1 MADNYLENQYEQY
14 QARKAAW
21 EKAKKSGKVQT
32 LHKPTL
38 PLKKGGKKVF
48 VTGGAGGIGKA
59 IVEAFCKLNYQVAFC
74 DKNAHP
80 VSRDIFISTFRACL
94 AGNQNVEGR
103 MIVENGCMLGY
114 LLLAH
119 SFSSELGAPIIMIE
133 ELYLI
138 PEARGQ
144 HIGRAILESLSS
156 HYHNKVGALKLE
168 CTPENQV
175 AMRLYQSL
183 GFQALP
189 YTAMVW
195 ELPNT

>member
-1 MADNYLENQYEQY
+1 MELIPFT
-14 QARKAAW
+14 
-21 EKAKKSGKVQT
+21 EKD
-32 LHKPTL
+32 LL
-38 PLKKGGKKVF
+38 PF
-48 VTGGAGGIGKA
+48 VEMSCSMYDSPA
-59 IVEAFCKLNYQVAFC
+59 V
-74 DKNAHP
+74 AHP
-80 VSRDIFISTFRACL
+80 VDKNVFISTFRSCL
-94 AGNQNVEGR
+94 AGNQNIEGR
-103 MIVENGCMLGY
+103 MITENGCVLGY

-119 SFSSELGAPIIMIE
+119 SFSTEIGAPIIMIE

-144 HIGRAILESLSS
+144 HIGRSILESLSR
-156 HYHNKVGALKLE
+156 HYREKAGALKLE

-195 ELPNT
+195 ELPTP

>member
-1 MADNYLENQYEQY
+1 MDEGRQQVRREHY
-14 QARKAAW
+14 Q
-21 EKAKKSGKVQT
+21 
-32 LHKPTL
+32 
-38 PLKKGGKKVF
+38 GGR
-48 VTGGAGGIGKA
+48 GDPGPQPA
-59 IVEAFCKLNYQVAFC
+59 
-74 DKNAHP
+74 
-80 VSRDIFISTFRACL
+80 RDIAHERAHL
-94 AGNQNVEGR
+94 AR
-103 MIVENGCMLGY
+103 RDHWWKPLGY

-119 SFSSELGAPIIMIE
+119 SFSSELGTPIIMIE

>member
-1 MADNYLENQYEQY
+1 MELIPFTTKDLASFLEMSHDMYDSP
-14 QARKAAW
+14 A
-21 EKAKKSGKVQT
+21 V
-32 LHKPTL
+32 
-38 PLKKGGKKVF
+38 
-48 VTGGAGGIGKA
+48 
-59 IVEAFCKLNYQVAFC
+59 
-74 DKNAHP
+74 AHP

-103 MIVENGCMLGY
+103 MIVENGCTLGY

-119 SFSSELGAPIIMIE
+119 SFSSELGTPIIMIE

-168 CTPENQV
+168 NQV

>member
-1 MADNYLENQYEQY
+1 MELIPFTTKDLASFLEMSHDMYDSP
-14 QARKAAW
+14 A
-21 EKAKKSGKVQT
+21 
-32 LHKPTL
+32 
-38 PLKKGGKKVF
+38 
-48 VTGGAGGIGKA
+48 
-59 IVEAFCKLNYQVAFC
+59 VA
-74 DKNAHP
+74 HQ

-103 MIVENGCMLGY
+103 MIVENGCT
-114 LLLAH
+114 
-119 SFSSELGAPIIMIE
+119 
-133 ELYLI
+133 LYLI

>member
-1 MADNYLENQYEQY
+1 MELIPFTTKDLASFLEMSHDMYDSP
-14 QARKAAW
+14 A
-21 EKAKKSGKVQT
+21 
-32 LHKPTL
+32 
-38 PLKKGGKKVF
+38 
-48 VTGGAGGIGKA
+48 VT
-59 IVEAFCKLNYQVAFC
+59 
-74 DKNAHP
+74 HP

-103 MIVENGCMLGY
+103 MIVENGCTLGY

-119 SFSSELGAPIIMIE
+119 SFSSELGTPIIMIE

-195 ELPNT
+195 ALPNT

>member
-1 MADNYLENQYEQY
+1 MELIPFTTKDLASFLEMSNDMYDSP
-14 QARKAAW
+14 A
-21 EKAKKSGKVQT
+21 V
-32 LHKPTL
+32 
-38 PLKKGGKKVF
+38 
-48 VTGGAGGIGKA
+48 
-59 IVEAFCKLNYQVAFC
+59 
-74 DKNAHP
+74 AHP

-103 MIVENGCMLGY
+103 MIVENG
-114 LLLAH
+114 
-119 SFSSELGAPIIMIE
+119 
-133 ELYLI
+133 
-138 PEARGQ
+138 
-144 HIGRAILESLSS
+144 
-156 HYHNKVGALKLE
+156 YHNKVGALKLE

>member
-1 MADNYLENQYEQY
+1 MELIPFT
-14 QARKAAW
+14 
-21 EKAKKSGKVQT
+21 EKD
-32 LHKPTL
+32 LIP
-38 PLKKGGKKVF
+38 F
-48 VTGGAGGIGKA
+48 V
-59 IVEAFCKLNYQVAFC
+59 EMSC
-74 DKNAHP
+74 DMYDSPAVAHP
-80 VSRDIFISTFRACL
+80 VDKNVFISTFRACL
-94 AGNQNVEGR
+94 AGNQHIDGR
-103 MIVENGCMLGY
+103 MIVENGHILGY

-119 SFSSELGAPIIMIE
+119 SFSSELGAPIVMIE

-144 HIGRAILESLSS
+144 HIGRSILEALSS
-156 HYHNKVGALKLE
+156 HYHDKVGALKLE

>member
-1 MADNYLENQYEQY
+1 MELIPFTTKDLASFLEMSHDMYD
-14 QARKAAW
+14 
-21 EKAKKSGKVQT
+21 S
-32 LHKPTL
+32 
-38 PLKKGGKKVF
+38 
-48 VTGGAGGIGKA
+48 
-59 IVEAFCKLNYQVAFC
+59 
-74 DKNAHP
+74 HP

-103 MIVENGCMLGY
+103 MIVENGCTLGY

-119 SFSSELGAPIIMIE
+119 SFSSELGTPIIMIE

>member
-1 MADNYLENQYEQY
+1 M
-14 QARKAAW
+14 
-21 EKAKKSGKVQT
+21 
-32 LHKPTL
+32 
-38 PLKKGGKKVF
+38 
-48 VTGGAGGIGKA
+48 
-59 IVEAFCKLNYQVAFC
+59 
-74 DKNAHP
+74 
-80 VSRDIFISTFRACL
+80 
-94 AGNQNVEGR
+94 
-103 MIVENGCMLGY
+103 ENGCTGLSAAGTQ
-114 LLLAH
+114 L
-119 SFSSELGAPIIMIE
+119 SSELGTPIIMIE